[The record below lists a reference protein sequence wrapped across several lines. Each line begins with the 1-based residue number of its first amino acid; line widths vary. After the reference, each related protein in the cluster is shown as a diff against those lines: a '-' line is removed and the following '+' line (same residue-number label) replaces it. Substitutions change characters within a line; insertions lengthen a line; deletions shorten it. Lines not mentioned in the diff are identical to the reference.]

1 MSSQVNLRPIFLLD
15 ALLKIVRSFYH
26 LGERRKTSRT
36 SEESKLFSFNNHS
49 HPSFILLQPDK
60 LLIGFLH
67 YRSKGVAAMH
77 QFVTKRDGERK
88 WGGLKGFFHPP
99 LRLNGLKRRVMPLKR
114 VKACAFGEGGVWR
127 KGTGHFGK
135 RKSAHRYFGRRIRG
149 VWPATETYYFR
160 GVVDYPSCESNS
172 VGAST
177 DRRGTFPLGFGKP
190 LGN

>member
-1 MSSQVNLRPIFLLD
+1 MHF
-15 ALLKIVRSFYH
+15 
-26 LGERRKTSRT
+26 
-36 SEESKLFSFNNHS
+36 SKLFDH
-49 HPSFILLQPDK
+49 FIIWENGEK
-60 LLIGFLH
+60 LLELQKNPNSP
-67 YRSKGVAAMH
+67 RSIIILTLLSSFFSQINCWLDFCIIDRKGWRRCINSLRNAM
-77 QFVTKRDGERK
+77 VNENGV
-88 WGGLKGFFHPP
+88 GLKVFFHPP
-99 LRLNGLKRRVMPLKR
+99 LRLNGLKRRAMPLKR

-177 DRRGTFPLGFGKP
+177 DRRATFPLGFGKP